1 MFCSKF
7 WYWLC
12 DQIGKKNLTYL
23 YNNMH
28 LLVCILY
35 FKRIFPWI
43 VQKSPI
49 KPLMLLSCHFF
60 LCIAG
65 ISWRLLNTVV
75 RTLLG
80 KRSSYAEISGLGPH
94 SAPYSSF
101 DMHLGSSPWRL
112 GMSCRK
118 EGGSSQDSGGLESGL
133 EQRIKLQTSTLT
145 ARPMPILCFWRFTFH
160 VTVNLGCPGT
170 WIKMGKKSIWKRAAE
185 CS

>member
-1 MFCSKF
+1 MIR
-7 WYWLC
+7 LE
-12 DQIGKKNLTYL
+12 KKNLTYL

-49 KPLMLLSCHFF
+49 KPLMLLSRHFF
-60 LCIAG
+60 LCISG

-80 KRSSYAEISGLGPH
+80 KHSSYAEISGLGPH

-101 DMHLGSSPWRL
+101 DMHLGSSPRRL
-112 GMSCRK
+112 GMSRRFLRK
-118 EGGSSQDSGGLESGL
+118 EAAARTQASWSQGWSRESNSRQAPSLPGQCPFSASGASPSMSL
-133 EQRIKLQTSTLT
+133 ST
-145 ARPMPILCFWRFTFH
+145 
-160 VTVNLGCPGT
+160 
-170 WIKMGKKSIWKRAAE
+170 
-185 CS
+185 